1 MEVTLVVVDAA
12 VMLTTTGGAVKEK
25 TEEDAAMLITD
36 SAVKELAMLEVEIVN
51 ATAISTIETGGT

>member
-1 MEVTLVVVDAA
+1 MVVDAA